1 LSLSKVTLYVE
12 DDQTTIQASWPLTA
26 KVDLDSLRKE
36 DGIPEYVDLE
46 YFPVRRSIVVF
57 WAAMNAAKLHELYP
71 DVYPRKVS
79 NEPIRFLLFGG
90 GAVKLHCRSS
100 NGKSAPFYRELKDL
114 DLMVPKKQVDKAK
127 TLLLGLGE
135 AFGSQFVHF
144 LTRYDKRYNGLRAGR
159 RFRYHVI
166 DDILEQGPAVGVLD
180 LFADSI
186 DLRHKIDCRQDFERP
201 QENPFTISL
210 GNIILSKCQYILDA
224 PAELGDK
231 MKAEGQSYRILNYEG
246 YDPSRVI
253 IGMEL
258 KDMKDVSSV
267 LYDHEIGSGAE
278 KIDVAS
284 MVEALR
290 KDEKLRLTV
299 RLNLENLLRN
309 GHVLT
314 SHRAGDEVTNSVRK
328 KLEVALR
335 EIPPVEKKFK
345 KPWWEEAV
353 ETPTVS

>member
-1 LSLSKVTLYVE
+1 MSSSKVTLYVE
-12 DDQTTIQASWPLTA
+12 DDHTTIETGWPLTA

-36 DGIPEYVDLE
+36 VGIPEYVDLE
-46 YFPVRRSIVVF
+46 YFPVRRAIVVF
-57 WAAMNAAKLHELYP
+57 WAAMNAARLHELYP
-71 DVYPRKVS
+71 DVYPRKVCDD
-79 NEPIRFLLFGG
+79 PIRFLLFGG

-100 NGKSAPFYRELKDL
+100 TGKSAPFYRELKDL
-114 DLMVPKKQVDKAK
+114 DLMVPRKQVDKAK
-127 TLLLGLGE
+127 ALLLGLGE
-135 AFGSQFVHF
+135 AFGSQFIHF

-166 DDILEQGPAVGVLD
+166 DEILEQGPVVGVLD

-186 DLRHKIDCRQDFERP
+186 ELRHKIDCRQDFGRP

-210 GNIILSKCQYILDA
+210 GNIMLSKCQYILDA
-224 PAELGDK
+224 PAELGEK
-231 MKAEGQSYRILNYEG
+231 MRAEGQSYRILNYEG

-253 IGMEL
+253 VGMEL

-278 KIDVAS
+278 SVDIGS

-309 GHVLT
+309 AHVVT
-314 SHRAGDEVTNSVRK
+314 SKGDEVTNRVRK
-328 KLEVALR
+328 KLEVILR
-335 EIPPVEKKFK
+335 EIPPVEKDFK
-345 KPWWEEAV
+345 NPWWEEAV

>member
-1 LSLSKVTLYVE
+1 LSSSKVTLYAE
-12 DDQTTIQASWPLTA
+12 DDHTTIETSWPLTA

-36 DGIPEYVDLE
+36 VGIPEYVDLE
-46 YFPVRRSIVVF
+46 YFPVRRATVVF

-71 DVYPRKVS
+71 DVYPRKVCDD
-79 NEPIRFLLFGG
+79 PIRFLLFGG

-127 TLLLGLGE
+127 ALLLGLGE
-135 AFGSQFVHF
+135 AFGSQFIHF

-166 DDILEQGPAVGVLD
+166 DEILEQGPVVGVLD

-186 DLRHKIDCRQDFERP
+186 ELRHKIDCRQDFGRP

-210 GNIILSKCQYILDA
+210 GNIMLSKCQYILDA
-224 PAELGDK
+224 PAELGEK
-231 MKAEGQSYRILNYEG
+231 MRAEGQSYRILNYEG
-246 YDPSRVI
+246 YDPSKVI
-253 IGMEL
+253 VGMEL

-278 KIDVAS
+278 SVDIGS

-309 GHVLT
+309 AHVVT
-314 SHRAGDEVTNSVRK
+314 SKGDEVTNRVRK
-328 KLEVALR
+328 KLEVILR
-335 EIPPVEKKFK
+335 EIPPVEKDFRKA
-345 KPWWEEAV
+345 WWEEAV

>member
-1 LSLSKVTLYVE
+1 VTLYVE
-12 DDQTTIQASWPLTA
+12 DDQTKIETSWPLTS
-26 KVDLDSLRKE
+26 KVDLDSFRKE
-36 DGIPEYVDLE
+36 VAIPEYVDLE
-46 YFPVRRSIVVF
+46 YFPVRRAIVVF
-57 WAAMNAAKLHELYP
+57 WAAMNAARLHELYP
-71 DVYPRKVS
+71 DVYRRKVS
-79 NEPIRFLLFGG
+79 DDPIRFLLFGG
-90 GAVKLHCRSS
+90 GAVKLRCRSS
-100 NGKSAPFYRELKDL
+100 NGKAAPFYRELKDL

-135 AFGSQFVHF
+135 AFGTQFIHF

-166 DDILEQGPAVGVLD
+166 DEILEQGPAVGILD
-180 LFADSI
+180 VFADSI
-186 DLRHKIDCRQDFERP
+186 ELRHKIDCRQDFERP

-210 GNIILSKCQYILDA
+210 SNIILSKCQYILDA
-224 PAELGDK
+224 PADIRDK
-231 MKAEGQSYRILNYEG
+231 LQAEGQSFRILKHEE

-267 LYDHEIGSGAE
+267 LYDHDIGSGGE
-278 KIDVAS
+278 SIDIRN
-284 MVEALR
+284 MVESLR

-309 GHVLT
+309 VHVVA
-314 SHRAGDEVTNSVRK
+314 SHSGEVANRVRSR
-328 KLEVALR
+328 LEVILR
-335 EIPPVEKKFK
+335 EIPPVEKNFR